1 MGKILITLLLAL
13 AICSAPFFVMAADID
28 SAEIIRFGIYKAD
41 FISKEEAPGAAAGTK
56 NIVQNVALAE
66 QTANIPARVGM
77 RFGFEYV
84 IKGGPAGATIDLT
97 YKYLHPPITNP
108 KTNQLFTSQE
118 IMSKNREIGK
128 AASITYTLDYEWEA
142 VVGEWTFQVF
152 YEDKKLTEKT
162 FHIYKP

>member
-1 MGKILITLLLAL
+1 MLAL
-13 AICSAPFFVMAADID
+13 AICGAPFVVAAADID
-28 SAEIIRFGIYKAD
+28 GAEILRFGIYKAD

-56 NIVQNVALAE
+56 NIVQKVVLAE
-66 QTANIPARVGM
+66 QTANIPARIGM

-84 IKGGPAGATIDLT
+84 IKGSPVGDKIDLT
-97 YKYLHPPITNP
+97 YKYLHPGMTNP

-118 IMSKNREIGK
+118 IVSKNREIGK

-142 VVGEWTFQVF
+142 VVGEWTLQVF
-152 YEDKKLTEKT
+152 YEGKKLAEKT